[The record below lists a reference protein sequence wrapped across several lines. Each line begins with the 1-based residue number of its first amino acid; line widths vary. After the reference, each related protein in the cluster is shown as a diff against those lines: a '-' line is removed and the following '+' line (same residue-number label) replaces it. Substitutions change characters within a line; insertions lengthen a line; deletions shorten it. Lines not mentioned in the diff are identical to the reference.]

1 MEHHLPGG
9 RVGGSTA
16 VVSAVVCVVISA
28 VVSAGGNVSYHV
40 ATSGPSPKRNYREL
54 SKPT

>member
-40 ATSGPSPKRNYREL
+40 ATSGPSPKRNYKEL